1 MEMNSIEIIPG
12 LFITRHK
19 CALIDDSL
27 IISDLHIGYESVL
40 EDTGIH
46 LPRIQTMKIS
56 EMLLELLERF
66 EPSRIIV
73 LGDFK
78 HEFSR
83 NLNQEWADIRHL
95 LKLMTEWADVLLIKG
110 NHDNY
115 LANITSRLDIPLVES
130 FSLNGIS
137 LIHGHHSS
145 SSRPLVMGHE
155 HPSIRLFDPVGASI
169 SLPCFLHDPHDK
181 LTVMPAFSPL
191 ATGTDVSVAE
201 KDDFLSPILRIKKTD
216 SMEVYACSEVGLL
229 YLGTISQLRDFK
241 NVG

>member
-1 MEMNSIEIIPG
+1 MNSKEIIPG

-19 CALIDDSL
+19 CALIEDSL
-27 IISDLHIGYESVL
+27 IISDLHIGFESML
-40 EDTGIH
+40 EDAGIH
-46 LPRIQTMKIS
+46 LPRTQTMKIS
-56 EMLLELLERF
+56 EMLQELLERY

-83 NLNQEWADIRHL
+83 NLGQEWTDIRHL
-95 LKLMTEWADVLLIKG
+95 LTLMTEWADVLLVKG

-130 FSLNGIS
+130 LSLNGIT
-137 LIHGHHSS
+137 LVHGHQPSQA
-145 SSRPLVMGHE
+145 RPLLMAHE
-155 HPSIRLFDPVGASI
+155 HPSIRLSDSVGVFI
-169 SLPCFLHDPHDK
+169 NLPCFLHDPREK

-191 ATGTDVSVAE
+191 ATGTDISVAAA
-201 KDDFLSPILRIKKTD
+201 DDFLSPILRVSNID

-229 YLGTISQLRDFK
+229 YLGSIPQLRDFK